1 MVWVPLASSAAR
13 ACLLPTTSIPSSRMA
28 FVNRRFRVNTPAV
41 ASEII
46 DGEAVIMNLKSGAYF
61 STRQVGSVVWAWI
74 EQGIPETAMVRSL
87 QGTFA
92 GSAEIVEGAVE
103 QFLSQLIEH
112 GLVREVPL
120 GPMPPPEPAPGD
132 PSVESFT
139 PPVLEVYTDM
149 QDLLLLD
156 PIHDVDE
163 DQGWPSPKP
172 PGEAVA

>member
-1 MVWVPLASSAAR
+1 
-13 ACLLPTTSIPSSRMA
+13 
-28 FVNRRFRVNTPAV
+28 VNRRFRVNTPAV

-61 STRQVGSVVWAWI
+61 STRQVGSLLWGWI

-103 QFLSQLIEH
+103 RFFAELIEH
-112 GLVREVPL
+112 DLVREVPL
-120 GPMPPPEPAPGD
+120 GPMPPAELDPGD
-132 PSVESFT
+132 PSAEAFT

-163 DQGWPSPKP
+163 DEGWPSPKP